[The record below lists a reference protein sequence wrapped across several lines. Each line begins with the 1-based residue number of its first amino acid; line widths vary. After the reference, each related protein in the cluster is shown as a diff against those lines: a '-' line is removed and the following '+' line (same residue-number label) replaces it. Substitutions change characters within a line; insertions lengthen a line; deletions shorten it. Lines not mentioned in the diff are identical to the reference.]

1 MKKQYQRIIIMN
13 NDTINDVEKRFTNL
27 DRHINHCDQDLTKR
41 WESAIQEL
49 RICLSLYENLLAKE

>member
-1 MKKQYQRIIIMN
+1 MKKQYQRLMIIN

-27 DRHINHCDQDLTKR
+27 DRHINYHDQDLTQR

>member
-1 MKKQYQRIIIMN
+1 MKKQYKRLMIMN

-27 DRHINHCDQDLTKR
+27 DRHVNYHDQDLTQR

-49 RICLSLYENLLAKE
+49 RICLSMYGNLLAKE

>member
-1 MKKQYQRIIIMN
+1 MKKQYQRLMTMN
-13 NDTINDVEKRFTNL
+13 KDTVNDTEKRFRNL
-27 DRHINHCDQDLTKR
+27 DRQVNHCDQDLTRR

>member
-1 MKKQYQRIIIMN
+1 MN

-27 DRHINHCDQDLTKR
+27 DRHINYHDQDLTQR

-49 RICLSLYENLLAKE
+49 RICLSMYENLLAKE

>member
-1 MKKQYQRIIIMN
+1 MKKQYKRLMIMN

-27 DRHINHCDQDLTKR
+27 DRHVNHCDQDLTQR

-49 RICLSLYENLLAKE
+49 RICLSMYENLLAKE